1 MPEHKP
7 HHQLVLWAA
16 EHAPESNRNLAV
28 DVCPE
33 AFDKLLREGMRQWP
47 YDPESQLVRHRQGEI
62 PLGRGKYVLV
72 RDWAEGAETVLF
84 WEGRPFYTLQLTAH
98 QKLAWM
104 AAFIRAKTEQIPS
117 DSGPSTDQPAS

>member
-7 HHQLVLWAA
+7 HRQLVLWAS
-16 EHAPESNRNLAV
+16 EHAPEGNRNLAV

-47 YDPESQLVRHRQGEI
+47 YDPDSQLVRHRQGEI

-72 RDWAEGAETVLF
+72 RDRAEGAETVLF
-84 WEGRPFYTLQLTAH
+84 WEGVPFYTLQLTAH
-98 QKLAWM
+98 QKLAF
-104 AAFIRAKTEQIPS
+104 AAAVEAARAEKDGAKS
-117 DSGPSTDQPAS
+117 